1 MVGRILQSIK
11 FLYLADQ
18 ILDAANLDT
27 FAYQDKL
34 FTSFEGSLV
43 EPGFNMTGGSEPTFN
58 KEIFLF
64 MRSFNQ
70 TDDYTFYNLSSNPGI
85 SECPSITINALD
97 DAISV
102 SWEDYTPGNHEIFMR
117 SIKY

>member
-11 FLYLADQ
+11 FHLSVDQ

-27 FAYQDKL
+27 IAYQDKL

-43 EPGFNMTGGSEPTFN
+43 EPKSNMTGGSESIFN

-70 TDDYTFYNLSSNPGI
+70 TGDYTIYNLS
-85 SECPSITINALD
+85 
-97 DAISV
+97 
-102 SWEDYTPGNHEIFMR
+102 
-117 SIKY
+117 